1 MTTAQQSAYES
12 AATMRRAWAMVQIE
26 MNEFRVA
33 ATSPK
38 DEVAMERARQ
48 AVHAYVDAHLDAL
61 SAAMSIEK

>member
-1 MTTAQQSAYES
+1 MTTAQQAAYES

-33 ATSPK
+33 ATAPK
-38 DEVAMERARQ
+38 DEAAMERARQ
-48 AVHAYVDAHLDAL
+48 AVHAYIDAHLDAL